1 MKYTKAKIVERLSS
15 SLGILKNWIEGDV
28 EYRSLLMRTGWEV
41 LEVPAFIQNVSTSID
56 NLNNW
61 LISPE
66 KVPSKEELESLLNDI
81 SIIFSSFSNITTI
94 PQGIDASET
103 QNFTT
108 QIGKD
113 LFNLLIIEFLYYE
126 FPIAYNF
133 LYALNMIEFELFP
146 RTTTRPGYLRHKVNF
161 ANLYN
166 FIKAPDI
173 YLKDLFGW
181 GTADFDFVR
190 LANFVVGVLNSMG
203 VDTYHSGID
212 EDIQNGYWQ
221 VQNIKGEEKAVIP
234 IYYKYI
240 EATNTEVFLDIEILE
255 YPASTVN
262 NAGIIIQPLIPENF
276 DLNVKI
282 SDTLQF
288 FTNIH
293 SDLAE
298 TLGVIITPDGIDA
311 KYPLSTEELALK
323 GKVEFG
329 VQSNPSYA
337 SSILTEEE
345 GSQLEIEKCQIGAT
359 IESIQGEYD
368 LSVFLKIIDLCF
380 TISSEA
386 KDSFLKKALGEEMNF
401 RSSIQIEWSSKRG
414 FLFNGGGGFYLEI
427 NSHEKKKDFY
437 INPLRIFIK
446 PINENNQPE
455 IHFAAIADIGGK
467 IGPFTFAISEIGLKS
482 VIQLSDGNLGP
493 FGFDLVFS
501 PPKGI
506 ALQIDAEGAKGGG
519 YLFFDPD
526 QERYAGAIELQLG
539 KGKKKILVKAIGV
552 LTTKLPNNEDGY
564 SLLVL
569 INAEFNPSIKLGM
582 GFSLSGIGGLVGLHR
597 SMNLPAFRA
606 GVRNNSLSSTLFPQD
621 PLQQINRIITDLEQ
635 FFPVQEDRHS
645 FGLMA
650 KLAWGP
656 SKLMTMDVGILLEL
670 PKPVRVAL
678 IGVLKGILPTEDK
691 PILVLQ
697 VNFAGTWDQAR
708 KYITFDASLYNSKL
722 LAFPLIGDMALRILY
737 GDEPNFLVSVG
748 GFHPAFEVPPL
759 DLPEMRRLTISLLKG
774 EKPRLIL
781 STYFALTSN
790 TVQVGASIE
799 FYFEILKKYALT
811 GFLGFDALFQFSP
824 FYFNVNFQAL
834 LALKNI
840 KKNKSLFAIALGLN
854 LEGPTPWHAKGYA
867 SFTIVGIPIKANI
880 DKTFGKKE
888 NTILPDVAVLPK
900 LKGELENLANWETVL
915 PADKELQVTLRKT
928 DGELVAHPYGVLS
941 VTQKIVPLRFQM
953 NKYGHQRPADYQKF
967 DIGLNIGGTGPA
979 TSYLKEHFPPADFQ
993 NMSDAEKL
1001 SRKSFEKFDA
1011 GLEMIG
1017 HQEMKMSFF
1026 RQRAC
1031 EYETVIM
1038 TNRYEP
1044 QAVGKQP
1051 EDALRFGQLQ
1061 KGSASYQSPRSLR
1074 YRGGT
1079 SGPRVKIK
1087 QASFHVVRKDNLETV
1102 QGFSAASQAEARQL
1116 LLEAI
1121 ELDPSLEG
1129 SIQVVPARLAI

>member
-1 MKYTKAKIVERLSS
+1 MNIDPVT
-15 SLGILKNWIEGDV
+15 
-28 EYRSLLMRTGWEV
+28 
-41 LEVPAFIQNVSTSID
+41 QNVIQ
-56 NLNNW
+56 LG
-61 LISPE
+61 
-66 KVPSKEELESLLNDI
+66 I
-81 SIIFSSFSNITTI
+81 SIIEL
-94 PQGIDASET
+94 PEEQG
-103 QNFTT
+103 
-108 QIGKD
+108 
-113 LFNLLIIEFLYYE
+113 NL
-126 FPIAYNF
+126 
-133 LYALNMIEFELFP
+133 
-146 RTTTRPGYLRHKVNF
+146 PGF
-161 ANLYN
+161 
-166 FIKAPDI
+166 
-173 YLKDLFGW
+173 
-181 GTADFDFVR
+181 
-190 LANFVVGVLNSMG
+190 
-203 VDTYHSGID
+203 
-212 EDIQNGYWQ
+212 
-221 VQNIKGEEKAVIP
+221 
-234 IYYKYI
+234 
-240 EATNTEVFLDIEILE
+240 
-255 YPASTVN
+255 
-262 NAGIIIQPLIPENF
+262 IIQPLVPNSLSLNF
-276 DLNVKI
+276 PINDRLNIEASSVVELESIFGVLIRPDEIKI
-282 SDTLQF
+282 KYPFDQLGTHPKGRF
-288 FTNIH
+288 FIKLKH
-293 SDLAE
+293 SDDFPFKFIE
-298 TLGVIITPDGIDA
+298 LGNNSGIDIIGFE
-311 KYPLSTEELALK
+311 SFFQIE
-323 GKVEFG
+323 
-329 VQSNPSYA
+329 N
-337 SSILTEEE
+337 IND
-345 GSQLEIEKCQIGAT
+345 QLEILLGVNISQLKFT
-359 IESIQGEYD
+359 LD
-368 LSVFLKIIDLCF
+368 LSKGDEFISNISNKKLIEINTFL
-380 TISSEA
+380 
-386 KDSFLKKALGEEMNF
+386 
-401 RSSIQIEWSSKRG
+401 SILWSSARG
-414 FLFNGGGGFYLEI
+414 IHFQGGGGLKLSQPVNLEAGFI
-427 NSHEKKKDFY
+427 QVSSIDFL
-437 INPLRIFIK
+437 ISSMDEVP
-446 PINENNQPE
+446 
-455 IHFAAIADIGGK
+455 GK
-467 IGPFTFAISEIGLKS
+467 ISASLAATIKLRQGPFSMTIEGLGIENSYNLEKGNIGP
-482 VIQLSDGNLGP
+482 LGI
-493 FGFDLVFS
+493 DLAFS
-501 PPKGI
+501 SPKGI
-506 ALQIDAEGAKGGG
+506 ALQIDAKGAKGGG
-519 YLFFDPD
+519 YLFFDPA

-569 INAEFNPSIKLGM
+569 VNAEFNPSIKLGM

-606 GVRNNSLSSTLFPQD
+606 GVRNNSLSSILFPQD

-635 FFPVQEDRHS
+635 FFPVQEKRHS

-697 VNFAGTWDQAR
+697 VNFAGTWDQER

-722 LAFPLIGDMALRILY
+722 LAFPLVGDMALRILY
-737 GDEPNFLVSVG
+737 GDEPNFLLSVG

-759 DLPEMRRLTISLLKG
+759 DLPIMHRLTISLLKG

-781 STYFALTSN
+781 SAYFALTSN

-799 FYFEILKKYALT
+799 FYFEILKKYALI

-900 LKGELENLANWETVL
+900 LKGELENLTNWETVL

-928 DGELVAHPYGVLS
+928 DGELAAHPYGVLS

-967 DIGLNIGGTGPA
+967 DIGLDIGGTGPA

-1011 GLEMIG
+1011 GLEMVG

-1129 SIQVVPARLAI
+1129 SIQVVPARLAV